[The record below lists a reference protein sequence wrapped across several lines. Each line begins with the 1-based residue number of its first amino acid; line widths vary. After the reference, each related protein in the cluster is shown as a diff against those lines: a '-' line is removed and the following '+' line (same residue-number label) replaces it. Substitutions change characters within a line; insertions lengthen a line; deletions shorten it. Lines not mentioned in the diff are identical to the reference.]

1 MKLRETLTTLG
12 LFLVRK
18 NPPGYY
24 CGRMTWL
31 FIVLSSMRVDRTYAL
46 PIQVLGGCM
55 VVFETTGRLCD
66 AGFSRY
72 WACLILPTLA
82 APWLCPALIS
92 GAWPFGIVLQLA
104 DAIFTR
110 NPYQIGLVA
119 ALLAFPLA
127 LGFTPTR
134 RLSVGPRSN
143 QPEGTA

>member
-1 MKLRETLTTLG
+1 MKLRQALTNVV

-18 NPPGYY
+18 NPSGYY
-24 CGRMTWL
+24 LGRVTWL

-46 PIQVLGGCM
+46 PIQILGGC
-55 VVFETTGRLCD
+55 VVVCETTGRLCD

-72 WACLILPTLA
+72 WACLILPALA
-82 APWLCPALIS
+82 APWFCPALIP
-92 GAWPFGIVLQLA
+92 GDWPFGIILQLA

-127 LGFTPTR
+127 LGFIPTKWDR
-134 RLSVGPRSN
+134 PPGLSS
-143 QPEGTA
+143 